1 MSVFTIDLV
10 LHVLAVVLWIG
21 GVAMV
26 TTIVIPAARK
36 LATVDQRIALFA
48 TIERRFAWQARGA
61 VIVVGLTGADMATR
75 LGLWS
80 QLHSLSYWWLCAMIG
95 VWLIFAIM
103 LFLVEPLMKHRFEQ
117 RMKAAPD
124 KSFAAIQRM
133 HWIVLLL
140 SAIAIAGGVAGSHGL
155 SLF

>member
-1 MSVFTIDLV
+1 MSVLAIILA

-36 LATVDQRIALFA
+36 LATAEQRIALFS

-61 VIVVGLTGADMATR
+61 VIVVGLTGADMAAR

-80 QLHSLSYWWLCAMIG
+80 QVHSLGYWWLCAMIG

-103 LFLVEPLMKHRFEQ
+103 LFVVEPLMKHRFEE
-117 RMKAAPD
+117 RMRAAPER
-124 KSFAAIQRM
+124 SFVVIQRM
-133 HWIVLLL
+133 HWVVLLL